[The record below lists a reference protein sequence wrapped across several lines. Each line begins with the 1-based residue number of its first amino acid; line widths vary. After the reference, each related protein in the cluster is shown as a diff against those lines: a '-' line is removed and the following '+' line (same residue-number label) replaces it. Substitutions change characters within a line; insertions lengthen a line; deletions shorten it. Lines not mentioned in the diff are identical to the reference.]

1 MSEYG
6 ALEILFHPDAY
17 RRLYNC
23 TAYNVDDIPLTAR
36 QHPILGSVYIILF
49 FIYMVR
55 STGIYIGSK
64 IATA

>member
-49 FIYMVR
+49 FIYM
-55 STGIYIGSK
+55 
-64 IATA
+64 